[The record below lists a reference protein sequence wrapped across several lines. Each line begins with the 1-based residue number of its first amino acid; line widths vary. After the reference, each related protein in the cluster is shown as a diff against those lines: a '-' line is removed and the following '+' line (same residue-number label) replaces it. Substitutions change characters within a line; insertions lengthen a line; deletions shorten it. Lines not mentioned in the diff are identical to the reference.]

1 MSSEIA
7 NQLKSQS
14 LGDVLAST
22 FNTVGGRVFPDLLA
36 SQSLA
41 DLVKVVDSYRAT
53 HAPLYGNP
61 LPNTGTAYTAVG
73 EGSEAIVDLIAPS
86 DNEVVNV
93 NAMSLKNAGG
103 AAPVVVNVFV
113 GATQVH
119 TEAVAPGVTTT
130 VTTVSGLSLS
140 KGQSLTIQVASGTAS
155 DLTANASGVK
165 SCF

>member
-53 HAPLYGNP
+53 HAPLYGNS

-73 EGSEAIVDLIAPS
+73 EGSEAIVDVIAPS
-86 DNEVVNV
+86 DNEV
-93 NAMSLKNAGG
+93 LFLFLI
-103 AAPVVVNVFV
+103 P
-113 GATQVH
+113 
-119 TEAVAPGVTTT
+119 
-130 VTTVSGLSLS
+130 L
-140 KGQSLTIQVASGTAS
+140 
-155 DLTANASGVK
+155 
-165 SCF
+165 

>member
-103 AAPVVVNVFV
+103 RSGRNHYGNNRGRPVTIKRSIIN
-113 GATQVH
+113 H
-119 TEAVAPGVTTT
+119 
-130 VTTVSGLSLS
+130 SGRFRDSQRLNS
-140 KGQSLTIQVASGTAS
+140 KC
-155 DLTANASGVK
+155 K
-165 SCF
+165 RC